1 MQYSHYQGDCL
12 HLQGY
17 LELGG
22 KYHSVCTNAF
32 CMTLSTSPNSK
43 RVFLTALSETSVGKN
58 IVTKTAFGKFFLR
71 RSLPPRGT
79 SWRIL

>member
-1 MQYSHYQGDCL
+1 M
-12 HLQGY
+12 
-17 LELGG
+17 LGFIG
-22 KYHSVCTNAF
+22 SNSNVVFTITDIVIWLLKFAVKYIMCFTVFYKS
-32 CMTLSTSPNSK
+32 
-43 RVFLTALSETSVGKN
+43 FLTAVSETFVGKN